1 MTRLQQSMYNT
12 LMVVALSLC
21 SHGAQST
28 ELVTGYWSEIDEVD
42 SPMQAVNSPKRARD
56 PAESRLLKL
65 DLTQLQK
72 SLKAGASTHIRLPDP
87 YGGEV
92 EFALKPSSVM
102 PKQLAARYPNIR
114 SFEGVSTHDR
124 STTVRLELTSK
135 GLSAQVLGEGG
146 RWVIDP
152 AEGLGPEF
160 VRSYRYSK
168 GYQGKNEPF
177 CELETSNVLDA
188 RGASKNHFT
197 GTVQRGK
204 STGTSLRTYR
214 LAVATTGEYGA
225 YHGGTV
231 EGALSAVVVTIN
243 RVDGIFETELAINL
257 ELIAANDDIVF
268 ANPLNDPFT
277 GNDNAGTLIDESQAQ
292 IDLLIGT
299 ENYDVGHTLST
310 GAGGLA
316 GLGVVCREGGKA
328 EGVTGSTRPEGDFFD
343 VDFVA
348 HELGHQ
354 FAAEHTWNGANGGCG
369 IQQRAPG
376 SAYEPGSGSSIMS
389 YAGLCGSDNIATAV
403 DALFH
408 HQSFD
413 QIITYTREGIGS
425 VCGQEDLLG
434 NTAPQVDAGSDY
446 VVPKQTPLVVTGSA
460 TDEEQD
466 ALSFSWE
473 QRDLGPQA
481 ALTNP
486 DDGRFALFRM
496 LDSASSPQRYLPALT
511 TVVSGTQDASE
522 RIPQVAREMTMR
534 LTAKDGAGGVQS
546 DDIVVT
552 VNGDSGPFEVL
563 SPNGGEQVG
572 SSKTLEWDTGF
583 TEQAPVSTSM
593 VEVYLSTNDGVSFD
607 QLIDTVDNTGSANVK
622 FPAGIQS
629 QEARLMI
636 KGAGNIFYDVSDAAF
651 QLDSDRAVPPTPV
664 LDRVEAG
671 DTKLTLYFEPGV
683 PNGVVADT
691 YEAYC
696 ATESIATETDYATEA
711 LLPFD
716 ENTPITSELEITDDF
731 IIERDGLRVP
741 IDINHEYRGDVQIEL
756 QSPAGNQITLKDG
769 GVLDN
774 TLDVIE
780 TYPVSAEPVDSLDAF
795 IGESTK
801 GTWTLDVSDLGVLD
815 VGTLNRWGITVVSR
829 SSASEGTASGASSPL
844 VIEGLINGESYEC
857 TVTPFTEGWP
867 GESVSFPPAI
877 PVGADGNSLTP
888 SFAALSSTAD
898 GFTVQV
904 SNYDAEFTWDVA
916 TTAGSANITS
926 SGLVTVTG
934 LDAGQS
940 ATVTVTASRVGFND
954 GSAEVTGTA
963 NEAPTPEFG
972 SVSATDDGFTVQV
985 SNYDAEF
992 TWDVATTAGSVSIND
1007 AGLVTVTGLGAS
1019 ESATV
1024 TVTVSRTGFNEE
1036 SAVVTGNA
1044 NVGAALTPEF
1054 GAVSSTADGFA
1065 VQVSN
1070 YDAEFTWDVAT
1081 TAGSASING
1090 TGLISVIGLGA
1101 GQSTTVTV
1109 TASRAGFNDG
1119 SAAVTG
1125 NAAAGAALTPAFDG
1139 VSSTVDGFTVQVSNY
1154 DGAFVWEVSAS
1165 TGSAAIN
1172 NLGLITVSGLAPG
1185 QSATV
1190 NVTASRT
1197 GYESGTAEIS
1207 GSANVG
1213 AALTPEFNGVVSTA
1227 DGFTVQ
1233 VSNYDSGF
1241 SWDLT
1246 PTAGTASIGAS
1257 GLITVAGLTSGQNS
1271 VVIVTTTRS
1280 GYAGGSAEIS
1290 GSANDTGSA
1299 LSIAFAVSD
1308 LSSTSFEEGDGDKV
1322 VLAFTAQAEVADA
1335 QINGM
1340 TLVASGDL
1348 NDLNEVGA
1356 VKVFADAN
1364 GDGVADASELVSE
1377 GAYTTDNGSISFT
1390 FDDALPITTESSQVL
1405 ITYEL

>member
-1 MTRLQQSMYNT
+1 VVQSLT
-12 LMVVALSLC
+12 V
-21 SHGAQST
+21 
-28 ELVTGYWSEIDEVD
+28 VTGYWSEIDEVET
-42 SPMQAVNSPKRARD
+42 PAPAPVSPKLARD

-65 DLTQLQK
+65 NLNQLQE
-72 SLKAGASTHIRLPDP
+72 SLKAGTSTHIRLPDP

-92 EFALKPSSVM
+92 EFVLKPSSVM

-114 SFEGVSTHDR
+114 SFEGVSIHDR

-135 GLSAQVLGEGG
+135 GLSAQVLTAGE

-152 AEGLGPEF
+152 VEGLGPEF

-168 GYQGKNEPF
+168 GYQSKSEPF
-177 CELETSNVLDA
+177 CELETSNVLGA
-188 RGASKNHFT
+188 RSVSKNQFT
-197 GTVQRGK
+197 DTVQRGK

-225 YHGGTV
+225 YHGGTI
-231 EGALSAVVVTIN
+231 EDALSAVVVTIN

-257 ELIAANDDIVF
+257 ELIATNDDIVF
-268 ANPLNDPFT
+268 ADPLTDPFA

-369 IQQRAPG
+369 VQQRATG

-408 HQSFD
+408 HQSFE
-413 QIITYTREGIGS
+413 QIVTYTREGIGS
-425 VCGQEDLLG
+425 VCGQAELLE

-466 ALSFSWE
+466 ALLFSWE

-552 VNGDSGPFEVL
+552 VDGDSGPFEVV

-572 SSKTLEWDTGF
+572 SSKTVEWDTGF
-583 TEQAPVSTSM
+583 TEQAPVSASM
-593 VEVYLSTNDGVSFD
+593 VEIYLSTNDGVSFD
-607 QLIDTVDNTGSANVK
+607 QLIDTVDNMGSANLN

-651 QLDSDRAVPPTPV
+651 QLDSDRAVPPIPA

-683 PNGVVADT
+683 ASGVVADT

-696 ATESIATETDYATEA
+696 ATESIATETDYAIEA

-731 IIERDGLRVP
+731 IIEKDGLRVP

-801 GTWTLDVSDLGVLD
+801 GTWTLDVSDLGILD
-815 VGTLNRWGITVVSR
+815 VGTLNEWGITVVSR

-844 VIEGLINGESYEC
+844 VIEGLINGETYEC
-857 TVTPFTEGWP
+857 TLTPFAEGWP
-867 GESVSFPPAI
+867 GERVSFPPAI

-888 SFAALSSTAD
+888 SFAALTSTAE
-898 GFTVQV
+898 GFTMQV
-904 SNYDAEFTWDVA
+904 SNYNAEFTWDVV
-916 TTAGSANITS
+916 TTAGSASIN
-926 SGLVTVTG
+926 GTG
-934 LDAGQS
+934 LITVIGLGAGQS

-954 GSAEVTGTA
+954 GSAAVIGNAATGA
-963 NEAPTPEFG
+963 ALAPEFDAP
-972 SVSATDDGFTVQV
+972 SSNVTGFTVQV
-985 SNYDAEF
+985 SNYD
-992 TWDVATTAGSVSIND
+992 
-1007 AGLVTVTGLGAS
+1007 
-1019 ESATV
+1019 
-1024 TVTVSRTGFNEE
+1024 
-1036 SAVVTGNA
+1036 VV
-1044 NVGAALTPEF
+1044 
-1054 GAVSSTADGFA
+1054 
-1065 VQVSN
+1065 
-1070 YDAEFTWDVAT
+1070 
-1081 TAGSASING
+1081 
-1090 TGLISVIGLGA
+1090 
-1101 GQSTTVTV
+1101 
-1109 TASRAGFNDG
+1109 
-1119 SAAVTG
+1119 
-1125 NAAAGAALTPAFDG
+1125 
-1139 VSSTVDGFTVQVSNY
+1139 
-1154 DGAFVWEVSAS
+1154 FVWEVSAS

-1172 NLGLITVSGLAPG
+1172 DSGLITVSGLAPS

-1190 NVTASRT
+1190 NVTTSRT
-1197 GYESGTAEIS
+1197 GYESGIAEIS
-1207 GSANVG
+1207 GSADVG
-1213 AALTPEFNGVVSTA
+1213 AALTPEFNIVVSTA

-1241 SWDLT
+1241 SWELT
-1246 PTAGTASIGAS
+1246 PTAGTASIEAS
-1257 GLITVAGLTSGQNS
+1257 GLITVVGLTSGQNS
-1271 VVIVTTTRS
+1271 VVTVTTTRS
-1280 GYAGGSAEIS
+1280 GYERGSADVS
-1290 GSANDTGSA
+1290 GSANETGST
-1299 LSIAFAVSD
+1299 LNIAFAVTD
-1308 LSSTSFEEGDGDKV
+1308 LSSTTFEEGDGDRV
-1322 VLAFTAQAEVADA
+1322 VLAFTVQAEVADA

-1340 TLVASGDL
+1340 TLAASGDL
-1348 NDLNEVGA
+1348 NDVNEVGA

-1364 GDGVADASELVSE
+1364 DDGVADASELVSE

-1390 FDDALPITTESSQVL
+1390 FDNALPITTESRQVL
-1405 ITYEL
+1405 ITYEF

>member
-1 MTRLQQSMYNT
+1 
-12 LMVVALSLC
+12 
-21 SHGAQST
+21 
-28 ELVTGYWSEIDEVD
+28 
-42 SPMQAVNSPKRARD
+42 
-56 PAESRLLKL
+56 
-65 DLTQLQK
+65 
-72 SLKAGASTHIRLPDP
+72 
-87 YGGEV
+87 
-92 EFALKPSSVM
+92 
-102 PKQLAARYPNIR
+102 
-114 SFEGVSTHDR
+114 
-124 STTVRLELTSK
+124 
-135 GLSAQVLGEGG
+135 
-146 RWVIDP
+146 
-152 AEGLGPEF
+152 

-168 GYQGKNEPF
+168 GYQSKNEPF
-177 CELETSNVLDA
+177 CELETSNVLGA
-188 RGASKNHFT
+188 RSVSKNQFT
-197 GTVQRGK
+197 NTVQGGK

-225 YHGGTV
+225 YHGGTI
-231 EGALSAVVVTIN
+231 EDALSAVVVTIN

-257 ELIAANDDIVF
+257 ELIATNDDIVF
-268 ANPLNDPFT
+268 ADPLTDPFA

-369 IQQRAPG
+369 VQQRATG

-408 HQSFD
+408 HQSFE
-413 QIITYTREGIGS
+413 QIVTYTREGIGS
-425 VCGQEDLLG
+425 VCGQAELLE

-466 ALSFSWE
+466 ALLFSWE

-552 VNGDSGPFEVL
+552 VDGDSGPFEVV

-572 SSKTLEWDTGF
+572 SSKTVEWDTGF
-583 TEQAPVSTSM
+583 TEQAPVSASM
-593 VEVYLSTNDGVSFD
+593 VEIYLSTNDGVSFD
-607 QLIDTVDNTGSANVK
+607 QLIDTVDNMGSANLN

-651 QLDSDRAVPPTPV
+651 QLDSDRAVPPIPA

-683 PNGVVADT
+683 ASGVVADT

-696 ATESIATETDYATEA
+696 ATESIATETDYAIEA

-731 IIERDGLRVP
+731 IIEKDGLRVP

-801 GTWTLDVSDLGVLD
+801 GTWTLDVSDLGILD
-815 VGTLNRWGITVVSR
+815 VGTLNEWGITVVSR

-844 VIEGLINGESYEC
+844 VIEGLINGETYEC
-857 TVTPFTEGWP
+857 TLTPFAEGWP
-867 GESVSFPPAI
+867 GERVSFPPAI

-888 SFAALSSTAD
+888 SFAALTSTAE
-898 GFTVQV
+898 GFTMQV
-904 SNYDAEFTWDVA
+904 SNYNAEFTWDVV
-916 TTAGSANITS
+916 TTAGSASINGMGFITVI
-926 SGLVTVTG
+926 GLG
-934 LDAGQS
+934 AGQS

-954 GSAEVTGTA
+954 GSAAVIGNAATGA
-963 NEAPTPEFG
+963 ALAPEFDAP
-972 SVSATDDGFTVQV
+972 SSNVTGFTVQV
-985 SNYDAEF
+985 SNYD
-992 TWDVATTAGSVSIND
+992 
-1007 AGLVTVTGLGAS
+1007 
-1019 ESATV
+1019 
-1024 TVTVSRTGFNEE
+1024 
-1036 SAVVTGNA
+1036 VV
-1044 NVGAALTPEF
+1044 
-1054 GAVSSTADGFA
+1054 
-1065 VQVSN
+1065 
-1070 YDAEFTWDVAT
+1070 
-1081 TAGSASING
+1081 
-1090 TGLISVIGLGA
+1090 
-1101 GQSTTVTV
+1101 
-1109 TASRAGFNDG
+1109 
-1119 SAAVTG
+1119 
-1125 NAAAGAALTPAFDG
+1125 
-1139 VSSTVDGFTVQVSNY
+1139 
-1154 DGAFVWEVSAS
+1154 FVWEVSAS

-1172 NLGLITVSGLAPG
+1172 DSGLITVSGLAPS

-1190 NVTASRT
+1190 NVTTSRT
-1197 GYESGTAEIS
+1197 GYESGIAEIS
-1207 GSANVG
+1207 GSADVG
-1213 AALTPEFNGVVSTA
+1213 AALTPEFNIVVSTA
-1227 DGFTVQ
+1227 DGFTVE

-1246 PTAGTASIGAS
+1246 PTAGTASIEAS
-1257 GLITVAGLTSGQNS
+1257 GLITVVGLTSGQNS
-1271 VVIVTTTRS
+1271 VVTVTTTRS
-1280 GYAGGSAEIS
+1280 GYERGSADVS
-1290 GSANDTGSA
+1290 GSASETGSA
-1299 LSIAFAVSD
+1299 LNIAFAVTD
-1308 LSSTSFEEGDGDKV
+1308 LSSTTFEEGDGDRV
-1322 VLAFTAQAEVADA
+1322 VLAFTVQAEVADA

-1340 TLVASGDL
+1340 TLAASGDL
-1348 NDLNEVGA
+1348 NDVNEVGA

-1364 GDGVADASELVSE
+1364 DDGVADASELVSE

-1390 FDDALPITTESSQVL
+1390 FDNALPITTESRQVL
-1405 ITYEL
+1405 ITYEF